1 MSRKLSV
8 DVVLPVYSGNI
19 REIPSSVATLVTY
32 FQQHVKDYTWTLV
45 LAINGKQPEEVLALA
60 KKLHKHHKEV
70 VYTYTPHPGKG
81 AGVLHAWTTRKP
93 DIYTY
98 MDIDLA
104 TDLHSFRYLL
114 DGIREGYD
122 LVIGSRYHPQ
132 SRLRRSFK
140 RYLIS
145 KTYIHLVYRSIL
157 GVPVRDSQCGFKA
170 VNKRVV
176 DHILPLIQDK
186 VWFWESEMLYLA
198 HKLGYTIKEVPITWT
213 ENKISGVNLLKIAPE
228 FIKKVLRLRFRKIR

>member
-1 MSRKLSV
+1 MPRKLSV

-19 REIPSSVATLVTY
+19 LEISSSITALVTY
-32 FQQHVKDYTWTLV
+32 FQHHVRDYSWTLV
-45 LAINGKQPEEVLALA
+45 LAINGKQPEAVLALA
-60 KKLHKHHKEV
+60 KQLHQLHKEV
-70 VYTYTPHPGKG
+70 THTYTSQPGKG
-81 AGVLHAWTTRKP
+81 AGVLHAWMTRKP
-93 DIYTY
+93 DIFTY

-122 LVIGSRYHPQ
+122 LAIGSRYHPQ
-132 SRLRRSFK
+132 SHLRRSFK

-145 KTYIHLVYRSIL
+145 KTYIHLVYRAIL

-170 VNKRVV
+170 INKKVV

-198 HKLGYTIKEVPITWT
+198 HKLKYTIKEVPITWT

-228 FIKKVLRLRFRKIR
+228 FIKKVFRLRFRKIR